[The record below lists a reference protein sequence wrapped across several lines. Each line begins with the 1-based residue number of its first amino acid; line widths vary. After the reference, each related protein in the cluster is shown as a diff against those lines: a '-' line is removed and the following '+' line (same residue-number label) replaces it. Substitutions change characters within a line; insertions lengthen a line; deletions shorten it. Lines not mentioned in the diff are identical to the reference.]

1 MNRRVQ
7 VQLSWYAFLLAAG
20 LFAIFGFGKLFEPG
34 PPYDDPLGG
43 ADGVYEF
50 AQIAIIP
57 LGLCLFLGSLGF
69 YRFYAQRLTGTGKA
83 GWLFLWVGSLAMIIY
98 IPSRN
103 SIFWQVLVMGNFI
116 VSFGTLLIGIA
127 GYKSHLF
134 PKWKGAPLI
143 IGITYTTILVIGS
156 LNPTYQASFIVGGII
171 FLVTGIAWALFGFA
185 LRDGAV
191 LDE

>member
-1 MNRRVQ
+1 
-7 VQLSWYAFLLAAG
+7 
-20 LFAIFGFGKLFEPG
+20 
-34 PPYDDPLGG
+34 
-43 ADGVYEF
+43 
-50 AQIAIIP
+50 
-57 LGLCLFLGSLGF
+57 
-69 YRFYAQRLTGTGKA
+69 
-83 GWLFLWVGSLAMIIY
+83 IY

>member
-1 MNRRVQ
+1 MNQDNRI
-7 VQLSWYAFLLAAG
+7 QLSWYAFLLAGG

-43 ADGVYEF
+43 ADGVFKF

-69 YRFYAQRLTGTGKA
+69 YRFYAQRLSRTGKM
-83 GWLFLWVGSLAMIIY
+83 GWLFLWLGSLAMIVGGLIY

-103 SIFWQVLVMGNFI
+103 STFWQLLVMGNFI

-127 GYKSHLF
+127 AIQSQLF
-134 PKWKGAPLI
+134 PKWRGAPLI

-156 LNPTYQASFIVGGII
+156 LNPTYQAS
-171 FLVTGIAWALFGFA
+171 
-185 LRDGAV
+185 
-191 LDE
+191 